1 MLQRRGLIT
10 VVAVL
15 ALVGLI
21 GTLLL
26 YLVPLG

>member
-1 MLQRRGLIT
+1 MPQNRGLVT

-15 ALVGLI
+15 ALVGLV